1 MKPAVKQSLLGGA
14 MLLAVWLAGLC
25 ERQMVNTQF
34 MLRLSKISGGEL
46 LLPVFLSLVSGTTV
60 GLLAWLGQEKKTAP
74 ARWPALAFAL
84 AQPVASMGFFLNPSF
99 GDVALWLNT
108 WLYSPTGMRLFAF
121 LAGAF
126 LINGLLPSASSP
138 KYL

>member
-14 MLLAVWLAGLC
+14 MLLAVWLARLC

-34 MLRLSKISGGEL
+34 MLRLSKINGGGGEL

-60 GLLAWLGQEKKTAP
+60 GLFAWLGQEKKTAQ

-84 AQPVASMGFFLNPSF
+84 AQPVASMGVLLKPQLWGCGALAEYLAVQPHGNAAVCLF
-99 GDVALWLNT
+99 GRRFP
-108 WLYSPTGMRLFAF
+108 YK
-121 LAGAF
+121 
-126 LINGLLPSASSP
+126 SASSP
-138 KYL
+138 EYL

>member
-46 LLPVFLSLVSGTTV
+46 LLPVFLSLVMRDDCWAPC
-60 GLLAWLGQEKKTAP
+60 LAWAGEK
-74 ARWPALAFAL
+74 
-84 AQPVASMGFFLNPSF
+84 NCPS
-99 GDVALWLNT
+99 
-108 WLYSPTGMRLFAF
+108 
-121 LAGAF
+121 
-126 LINGLLPSASSP
+126 
-138 KYL
+138 

>member
-1 MKPAVKQSLLGGA
+1 MKPAIKQSLLGGT

-60 GLLAWLGQEKKTAP
+60 GLLAWLGREKKLP
-74 ARWPALAFAL
+74 QLGGLPLLGALRPL
-84 AQPVASMGFFLNPSF
+84 
-99 GDVALWLNT
+99 
-108 WLYSPTGMRLFAF
+108 
-121 LAGAF
+121 
-126 LINGLLPSASSP
+126 LLPWPSRWRPWGSS
-138 KYL
+138 